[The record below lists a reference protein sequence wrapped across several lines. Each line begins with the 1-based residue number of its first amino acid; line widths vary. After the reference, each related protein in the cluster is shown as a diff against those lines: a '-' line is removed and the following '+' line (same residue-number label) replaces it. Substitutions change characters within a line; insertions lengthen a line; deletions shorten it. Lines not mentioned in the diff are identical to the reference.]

1 MNNTINIINTAREV
15 IELEIQGLHE
25 LTKSIGSNFSAA
37 IDLIT
42 NSKGRIIVT
51 GMGKS
56 GHIANK
62 IAASLASTGTPAYAI
77 HPAEAGHG
85 DLGMITKDDVVM
97 LLSNSG
103 ETSELSPIIDYCKR
117 YNIKMLCMT
126 RKQDSTLA
134 TISDI
139 ALVLPASQEASC
151 IGAPTTSTTMMIAL
165 GDAIAVVLHKLRGFT
180 KEDYGVYHPG
190 GNIGARLKKVK
201 DVMHTDSE
209 LPIIFANKTVVE
221 AIWEMTSKHFGCVA
235 VVEETRPNEL
245 VGIIT
250 DGDLRRHSNTDYKT
264 STAADIM
271 TASPKVISQHSYIT
285 EALNLM
291 SSKSISCL
299 FVVDDEQTLKG
310 IIHIHDLLRAGL

>member
-1 MNNTINIINTAREV
+1 MDQQIDIIKTAREV
-15 IELEIQGLHE
+15 IELEIQGLDE
-25 LTKSIGSNFSAA
+25 LAQSIGASFSAA
-37 IDLIT
+37 IELISK
-42 NSKGRIIVT
+42 SKGRIIVT

-85 DLGMITKDDVVM
+85 DLGMIAKEDVVI

-126 RKQDSTLA
+126 RKKDSTLA

-165 GDAIAVVLHKLRGFT
+165 GDAIAVVLHKMHGFT
-180 KEDYGVYHPG
+180 KEDYSVYHPG
-190 GNIGARLKKVK
+190 GNIGARLKRVR
-201 DVMHTDSE
+201 DIMHTGDE

-235 VVEETRPNEL
+235 VVEEATPKKL

-250 DGDLRRHSNTDYKT
+250 DGDLRRHSNSDYKT

-271 TASPKVISQHSYIT
+271 TADPKVISEQSYIT
-285 EALNLM
+285 EALNIM

-299 FVVDDEQTLKG
+299 FVVDDEQKLKG